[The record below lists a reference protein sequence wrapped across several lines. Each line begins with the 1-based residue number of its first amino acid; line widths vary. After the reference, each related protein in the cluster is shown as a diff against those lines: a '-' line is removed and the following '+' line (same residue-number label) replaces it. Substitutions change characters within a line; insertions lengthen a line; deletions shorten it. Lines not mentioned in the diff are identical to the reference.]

1 MMIVKRK
8 KKNFD
13 NLVYFIYV
21 EEWQIK
27 LLKYLY

>member
-1 MMIVKRK
+1 MMIVKR